1 MLQPKYQTQW
11 AGQYGVAHE
20 LTRRGY
26 LVSFTIGN
34 APKTDL
40 ICTSPKGKDFSVQ
53 VKSLTSK
60 SYFLYQ
66 ESLLSA
72 GPDLFFVFVLAP
84 EIKDEKSIL
93 PVEYYI
99 LNRTQFRQIVE
110 KENLRIN
117 KEEEKRGKPYAQFSP
132 GIIYAT
138 IKDSGYRDAWNNLP
152 E

>member
-1 MLQPKYQTQW
+1 MLQSKYQTQW

-40 ICTSPKGKDFSVQ
+40 ICISPSGKDFSVQ
-53 VKSLTSK
+53 VKSLKSK

-66 ESLLSA
+66 ESLLSSES
-72 GPDLFFVFVLAP
+72 DLFLVFVFVP
-84 EIKDEKSIL
+84 EIQVEKPVL

-99 LNRTQFRQIVE
+99 LDNIQFRQIVE
-110 KENLRIN
+110 VENLRL
-117 KEEEKRGKPYAQFSP
+117 KKVEKRRG
-132 GIIYAT
+132 
-138 IKDSGYRDAWNNLP
+138 
-152 E
+152 

>member
-1 MLQPKYQTQW
+1 MIQPRYQTQW

-53 VKSLTSK
+53 VKSLKSK

-66 ESLLSA
+66 ESLLSTES
-72 GPDLFFVFVLAP
+72 DLYFVFVLVP
-84 EIKDEKSIL
+84 DIQNEKSIL

-99 LNRTQFRQIVE
+99 LDINQFRQIVE
-110 KENLRIN
+110 IEKLRLK
-117 KEEEKRGKPYAQFSP
+117 KEEEKRGKSYAKFSP

-152 E
+152 K